1 MGFSRIHWKK
11 MFSLTVLILF
21 SDCRPDM
28 DRKLLQFSGI
38 LGISFFGTAPSNLNY
53 PDSPYSFTVNV
64 SVGKKTPTV
73 TGSVTDCKSSPALPT
88 GLSIEPASCAISGT
102 PTVLQSSS
110 RYIITA
116 SNSSGSTSTE
126 ISIGVFTSV
135 NVQFSFTSASLSDS
149 GSSLTLSA
157 VGGPTSVNGKDG
169 DTNGAYN
176 FDGSSQYLSITNP
189 SGLPTGASPR
199 TICAWAN
206 PRSFPAASGTFII
219 ADYGT
224 AAASSSFGISLMNSA
239 GTNQVGITGHNDDLA
254 ANYTVPLN
262 AWTHICG
269 VYDGTTASLYID
281 GKLFSSGAKSYNTGS
296 SFLFI
301 GAKSSLTQH
310 FNGKIDEV
318 RIYNTALTAAQIR
331 QITVQVPSGLAA
343 RYDFNGNPSEVSG
356 SGISLSSSGSFALTA
371 DRHGIAGNAY
381 TFNGASSFSTASP
394 ITVSNTGNIT
404 ITAWIRPTNFNGAV
418 NMIVLNGNGNVNGYG
433 IYINGTASNVLTGII
448 GGVANVASSIAPALN
463 VWSHIALRA
472 TGTNWD
478 LRLNGASIGTASAAP
493 ITPTVGTFIGSSP
506 TNEFFTGDIDDVRIY
521 NAALSD
527 AQILAL
533 AGYHPMQVSTWTATP
548 ATSSFKIHFQADSL
562 SSLANSATVTTW
574 NDNSGNGN
582 HISAGVSPTYSASG
596 MNSKPAVSFARAST
610 QYLTRAAGVGLG
622 GDNFSMFSVFN
633 PAIIG
638 GDMGIF
644 SIGST
649 CGYDKEQMISDIT
662 NFLQAGVCNVI
673 SIGASTNPVSSG
685 ISYIHSFTYQ
695 ISSTGNVYLNGT
707 SVVSMGTPPTSYLGN
722 MDIAVGRRMN
732 DYTLAPIAN
741 TKYFNGLISE
751 AIYYDGSLSNANRTL
766 VECYLSSKYNIVLDP
781 GIICP

>member
-1 MGFSRIHWKK
+1 
-11 MFSLTVLILF
+11 
-21 SDCRPDM
+21 M
-28 DRKLLQFSGI
+28 DRKFLQYSGV
-38 LGISFFGTAPSNLNY
+38 LGISSSGAAPSGLNY

-73 TGSVTDCKSSPALPT
+73 TGSVTDCTSNPALPT
-88 GLSIEPASCAISGT
+88 GLSIDRMSCTISGT
-102 PTVLQSSS
+102 PTVLQSQTK
-110 RYIITA
+110 YTVTA
-116 SNSSGSTSTE
+116 YNSFGSTSTAV
-126 ISIGVFTSV
+126 SIGVFTSV

-149 GSSLTLSA
+149 GSSLALSA
-157 VGGPTSVNGKDG
+157 FGGPTSVNGKDG

-189 SGLPTGASPR
+189 SGLPTGSSPR

-206 PRSFPAASGTFII
+206 PRSFPAVSGTFII
-219 ADYGT
+219 ANYGSAT
-224 AAASSSFGISLMNSA
+224 ASSSFGLSMMNSA
-239 GTNQVGITGHNDDLA
+239 GTNQVGITGYNDDLS

-301 GAKSSLTQH
+301 GAQSSLTQH

-343 RYDFNGNPSEVSG
+343 RYDFNGNPAEVSG

-381 TFNGASSFSTASP
+381 TFNGASSFSTAAP

-418 NMIVLNGNGNVNGYG
+418 NMIIVNGNGSFNGYG

-448 GGVANVASSIAPALN
+448 GGVANVASSIAPPLN
-463 VWSHIALRA
+463 VWSHISLRA

-478 LRLNGASIGTASAAP
+478 LRLNGAPIGTLASAAP

-506 TNEFFTGDIDDVRIY
+506 TNEFFTGDIDDVRVY
-521 NAALSD
+521 NRALTDSE
-527 AQILAL
+527 ILVL

-562 SSLANSATVTTW
+562 SSLANGATVTTW

-582 HISAGVSPTYSASG
+582 HISAGVSPTYSSAG
-596 MNSKPAVSFARAST
+596 MNSKPAVNFARAST
-610 QYLTRAAGVGLG
+610 QYLTRAAAVGLG

-633 PAIIG
+633 PTIIG

-662 NFLQAGVCNVI
+662 NYLQAGVCNVI

-707 SVVSMGTPPTSYLGN
+707 SVVSMGTPATSYLGN

-751 AIYYDGSLSNANRTL
+751 AIYYDGSLSNANRIL